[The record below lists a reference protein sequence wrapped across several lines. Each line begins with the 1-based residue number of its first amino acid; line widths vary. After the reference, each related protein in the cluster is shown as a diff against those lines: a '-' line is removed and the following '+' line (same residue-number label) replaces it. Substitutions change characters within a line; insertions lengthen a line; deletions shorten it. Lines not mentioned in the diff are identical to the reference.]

1 MAKGKK
7 MKRNMSVAMCRVED
21 DRAAFV
27 EGTYQDRL
35 GKVKRGL
42 MMLDSGSNVN
52 ALFKWMWRY
61 VAKDKKRK
69 GKKQE
74 IVGMGPV
81 KAQMK
86 TTGFSFTLGEE
97 NFEEKFVVMDS
108 VHKIMVGRLP
118 VIGLLGNVFMQ
129 QYRLAL
135 DYSTH
140 TLHTSEIV
148 PKDFVIEDCDFF
160 FPMTLGLCHYSMP
173 VVGVKKGEE
182 EMIALIDSGSTDN
195 HVASGTL
202 RRNGYESQ
210 TKDEI
215 NPIYG
220 IGGMLVAKET
230 VIDVDMIGFA
240 SANETTLHRYRDTF
254 MVSEQDV
261 ITNEIGEDIPPVEF
275 VFGSPFL
282 GREGWV
288 LDFGAKAMYKRKSA

>member
-1 MAKGKK
+1 MPVKPKNEGIMAKGKK

-27 EGTYQDRL
+27 EVTYQDRL

-108 VHKIMVGRLP
+108 VHK
-118 VIGLLGNVFMQ
+118 
-129 QYRLAL
+129 
-135 DYSTH
+135 
-140 TLHTSEIV
+140 
-148 PKDFVIEDCDFF
+148 
-160 FPMTLGLCHYSMP
+160 
-173 VVGVKKGEE
+173 
-182 EMIALIDSGSTDN
+182 N
-195 HVASGTL
+195 HGGTTAGDWVAG
-202 RRNGYESQ
+202 
-210 TKDEI
+210 
-215 NPIYG
+215 
-220 IGGMLVAKET
+220 
-230 VIDVDMIGFA
+230 
-240 SANETTLHRYRDTF
+240 
-254 MVSEQDV
+254 
-261 ITNEIGEDIPPVEF
+261 
-275 VFGSPFL
+275 
-282 GREGWV
+282 
-288 LDFGAKAMYKRKSA
+288 